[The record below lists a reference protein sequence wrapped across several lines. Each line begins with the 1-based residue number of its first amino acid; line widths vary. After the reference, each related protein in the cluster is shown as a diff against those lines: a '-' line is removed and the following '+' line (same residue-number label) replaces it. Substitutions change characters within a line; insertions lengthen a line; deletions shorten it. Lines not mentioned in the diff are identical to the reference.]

1 VFIEEVDVGRTIV
14 TGDGRFEWDEEKNAQ
29 NIEKH
34 GIDFNFAKRV
44 FDDIDRI
51 EEYDDFHSTYDEERY
66 KVVGMVDSDIL
77 FVVETELESG
87 RIRIISARYADKI
100 YQERY
105 FSLKR

>member
-1 VFIEEVDVGRTIV
+1 VSRTIV
-14 TGDGRFEWDEEKNAQ
+14 IDNGRFEWDEDKNAQ

-44 FDDIDRI
+44 FDDEDKI
-51 EEYDDFHSTYDEERY
+51 EEYDDFHSTYKEERY
-66 KVVGMVDSDIL
+66 RVVGMVDNDVL

-87 RIRIISARYADKI
+87 RIRIISARYAERM

-105 FSLKR
+105 FLLKEKKYGS